1 MRPCARN
8 YPSSGERIW
17 GSTDLTPAAAIHLQ
31 ERYRHR
37 VVRSWH
43 PADIRIVAGV
53 DTAFAGDVAH
63 SAVVLL
69 DSTTLQVIDSAVAQA
84 PARMPYIPGLLSF
97 RELPTILAAFGRLT
111 KSPDLIFVDGQGIL
125 HPRRFGIASHLGVEL
140 DLPTIGCAKSLLCG
154 SYDPPSTA
162 KGCYTSVHHNR
173 ELIGVALRSR
183 ARTREIFISVGHK
196 ISLEKAVELTLAMTP
211 KYRLP
216 EPIRIAD
223 RMAGEA
229 KRSE

>member
-1 MRPCARN
+1 MN
-8 YPSSGERIW
+8 LNSSLSAQI
-17 GSTDLTPAAAIHLQ
+17 TPAEAIYLQ

-37 VVRSWH
+37 VLRSWQ
-43 PADIRIVAGV
+43 PTDIRIVAGV

-84 PARMPYIPGLLSF
+84 PTPMPYIPGLLSF

-140 DLPTIGCAKSLLCG
+140 DVPTIGCAKSLLCG
-154 SYDPPSTA
+154 AYDPPSAA
-162 KGCYTSVHHNR
+162 KGYYTPVHHNG
-173 ELIGVALRSR
+173 ELIGAALRSR
-183 ARTREIFISVGHK
+183 ARTREIFISIGHK
-196 ISLEKAVELTLAMTP
+196 ISLAKAVELTLAMTP

-229 KRSE
+229 KRRE